1 MTGAALT
8 RKLTLETRVR
18 LEDGGGGAGEAWS
31 ELGALWAEVL
41 PRAAAERIYGG
52 VRASLVTHRIR
63 MRWLPYGDPAR
74 PVAGQRL
81 RDGARAYEVLG
92 VTEADP
98 HNILLQVWAR
108 EVAL

>member
-1 MTGAALT
+1 MLT
-8 RKLTLETRVR
+8 RRLTLEARARV
-18 LEDGGGGAGEAWS
+18 EDGGGGVAERWGR
-31 ELGALWAEVL
+31 LGDLWAEVL

-63 MRWLPYGDPAR
+63 MRWLPYGHAAR

-81 RDGARAYEVLG
+81 REAGRAYDVLG
-92 VTEADP
+92 VTEADAG
-98 HNILLQVWAR
+98 NEMLLVWAR

>member
-1 MTGAALT
+1 MMGAALS
-8 RKLTLETRVR
+8 RRLTLETRVR
-18 LEDGGGGAGEAWS
+18 VEDGGGGAADEWVAQGT
-31 ELGALWAEVL
+31 LWAEVL

-63 MRWLPYGDPAR
+63 LRWLPHGDPAR

-92 VTEADP
+92 VTEADAR
-98 HNILLQVWAR
+98 NALLQVWAR
-108 EVAL
+108 EAAL